1 MTRRPLHHP
10 GHHPGQRPL
19 QALTFD
25 LDDTL
30 WDNQGVMTLTE
41 DGHYA
46 WLDESLAAWL
56 AERGEHQLGRFSE
69 RMPIEAYQR
78 MRRELAERHPLRRG
92 DFTWIREQAL
102 CALLEAFGLPR
113 SAAWMWAL
121 AAMEQFHGLRL
132 RVSPYPEVEPMLE
145 DLRQRYRLASITNG
159 NLAFHRLELSRHFEV
174 SIAAGEMHAPKPDPR
189 CFLMTLAK
197 LGTTPE
203 RAMHIG
209 DSWQEDILPAV
220 RLGMQ
225 AAWIAGDTPHGE
237 AMPAGVHRLSHIRE
251 LPALLERLGKE

>member
-1 MTRRPLHHP
+1 MTRPSSRH
-10 GHHPGQRPL
+10 PL

-30 WDNQGVMTLTE
+30 WDNHGVMALTE
-41 DGHYA
+41 EGHYD
-46 WLDESLAAWL
+46 WLDERIAEWLAARD
-56 AERGEHQLGRFSE
+56 ESELGRFAE
-69 RMPIEAYQR
+69 RLPIEAYQR
-78 MRRELAERHPLRRG
+78 RRRELAERHPLRRG

-102 CALLEAFGLPR
+102 YALLEEFGLPR
-113 SAAWMWAL
+113 AASWLWAL
-121 AAMEQFHGLRL
+121 AAMERFHALRL
-132 RVSPYPEVEPMLE
+132 RVSPYPEVEPMLAE
-145 DLRQRYRLASITNG
+145 LGRHYRLASITNG
-159 NLAFHRLELSRHFEV
+159 NLAFHRLPLSRHFEV

-189 CFLMTLAK
+189 SFLMALAK
-197 LGTTPE
+197 LGATPE

-251 LPALLERLGKE
+251 LPALLEKLGRE